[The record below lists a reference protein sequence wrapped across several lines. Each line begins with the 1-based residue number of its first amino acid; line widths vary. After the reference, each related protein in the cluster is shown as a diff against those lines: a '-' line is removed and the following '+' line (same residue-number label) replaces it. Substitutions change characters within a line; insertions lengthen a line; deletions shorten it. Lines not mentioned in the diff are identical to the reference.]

1 MVTLATNEFGKNI
14 YSLLAL
20 KGYNLLI
27 SGRNKDK
34 LITLQKKKLQKEYPK
49 ISVQS
54 VIIDFSDNKTIEI
67 AAHNVSQ
74 PLQGIVLMRPR
85 PVMPLSTTKIPTK
98 EEWTHSFQ

>member
-20 KGYNLLI
+20 KRYNLLI

-34 LITLQKKKLQKEYPK
+34 LITLQKKKKLQKEYPK

-98 EEWTHSFQ
+98 EE